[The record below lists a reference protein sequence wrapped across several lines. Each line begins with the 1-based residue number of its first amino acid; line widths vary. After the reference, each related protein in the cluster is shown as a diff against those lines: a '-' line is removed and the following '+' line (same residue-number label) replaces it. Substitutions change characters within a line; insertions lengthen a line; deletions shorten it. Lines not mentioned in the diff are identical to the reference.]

1 MFGRMKRYRV
11 REGSP
16 ADIMRALALG
26 AGFWGIIFW
35 AIITTYPV

>member
-1 MFGRMKRYRV
+1 MFGRIKRWHV

-16 ADIMRALALG
+16 ADIMRTVALA
-26 AGFWGIIFW
+26 AGFWGVIFW